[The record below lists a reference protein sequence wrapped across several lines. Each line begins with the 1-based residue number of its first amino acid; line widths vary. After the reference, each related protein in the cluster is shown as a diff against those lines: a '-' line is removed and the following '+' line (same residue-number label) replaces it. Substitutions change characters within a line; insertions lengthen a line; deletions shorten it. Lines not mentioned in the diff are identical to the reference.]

1 MRRIW
6 GRSDVILF
14 IFAGASAEFALNK
27 AVDWL
32 YFTGKLPSD
41 PLGRLFS
48 TVSYARDIVFS
59 ARQHAHETIDRIRD
73 IHQAVEQARGDLI
86 PDWAYRDVLF
96 MLIYYSMAAF
106 ELLERKMSREEK
118 EELFRVFSRVGKRMG
133 LEDLPGDF
141 TEWLDARELH
151 LARDLTNSEYTLD
164 LFKQYRKHLGAAR
177 YRMLIEAQKLV
188 VPSRVSS
195 LLGFCGLHWMRP
207 LVPVYRL
214 SRKMKLDDLIKDLL
228 LPSAYKT
235 QIKSLDISA
244 P

>member
-1 MRRIW
+1 
-6 GRSDVILF
+6 
-14 IFAGASAEFALNK
+14 
-27 AVDWL
+27 
-32 YFTGKLPSD
+32 
-41 PLGRLFS
+41 
-48 TVSYARDIVFS
+48 
-59 ARQHAHETIDRIRD
+59 
-73 IHQAVEQARGDLI
+73 
-86 PDWAYRDVLF
+86 
-96 MLIYYSMAAF
+96 
-106 ELLERKMSREEK
+106 
-118 EELFRVFSRVGKRMG
+118 MG
-133 LEDLPGDF
+133 LEDLPIDF
-141 TEWLDARELH
+141 TEWLTARELH
-151 LARDLTNSEYTLD
+151 LARDLNNSEYTLD

-195 LLGFCGLHWMRP
+195 LLGFSGLHWMRP